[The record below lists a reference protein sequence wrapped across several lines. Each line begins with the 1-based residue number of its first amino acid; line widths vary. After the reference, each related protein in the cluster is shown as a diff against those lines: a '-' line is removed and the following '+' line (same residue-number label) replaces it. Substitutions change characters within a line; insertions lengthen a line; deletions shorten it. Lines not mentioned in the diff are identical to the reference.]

1 MNKMPITMLN
11 GLGCQSCGGTCGQK
25 PVSSVNG
32 MRGLG
37 AYGKIIAYNTEPQI
51 NNVPG
56 IDRDGYFNCAD
67 WMSWHG
73 KLVDAFKGGKFAS
86 GIKYAPADAIA
97 KANEVFLTW
106 WNKQNAI
113 SYTNVCYSGNTAFRT
128 WWQASGLPVQSFQN
142 IFTRTYDLVTD
153 TQKKVY
159 DTAGNLV
166 DSAGNTITQAGKT
179 ASTLATVLKWVLP
192 ATVVGVVGL
201 VGFYLYKNY
210 AKGNAR
216 VKVGTQTI

>member
-1 MNKMPITMLN
+1 MPITMLN
-11 GLGCQSCGGTCGQK
+11 GLGCDSCGGTCGQK
-25 PVSSVNG
+25 SMSGFSG

-37 AYGKIIAYNTEPQI
+37 AYGKIIAFNTEPVI

-67 WMSWHG
+67 WMTWHG

-86 GIKYAPADAIA
+86 GIKYSPADALA
-97 KANEVFLTW
+97 KSNEVFLTW

-113 SYTNVCYSGNTAFRT
+113 AYTNICYSGNTAFRN

-142 IFTRTYDLVTD
+142 IFTSTYDFVTG

-166 DSAGNTITQAGKT
+166 DSAGNVITETGKT
-179 ASTLATVLKWVLP
+179 ASTLATVLKYAIP
-192 ATVVGVVGL
+192 ITVVGAVSL
-201 VGFYLYKNY
+201 VAYYLYKNY

-216 VKVGTQTI
+216 VKIGPQTI